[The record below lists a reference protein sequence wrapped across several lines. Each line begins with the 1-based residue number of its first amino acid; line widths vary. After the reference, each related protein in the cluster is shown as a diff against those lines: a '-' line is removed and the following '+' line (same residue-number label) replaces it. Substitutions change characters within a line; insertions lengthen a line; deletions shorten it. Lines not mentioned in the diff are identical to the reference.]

1 MQILIAMSH
10 WAGSSF
16 FKHHKYWN
24 MAETHLRYAVVA
36 QSQGDHAAGQ
46 CIWGQDLFELQ
57 DAADTLPSA
66 STVPPT
72 PWAQLLCLSTSS
84 RATTL
89 YSQEVF
95 FVQRL

>member
-1 MQILIAMSH
+1 
-10 WAGSSF
+10 
-16 FKHHKYWN
+16 

-57 DAADTLPSA
+57 AAADTLPSA